1 MKKYAN
7 SSLLCLA
14 MLSLVACDKNEDV
27 PNLRSDFQL
36 YIDFWNPDGSHPEI
50 SFDETNTSDAIRID
64 FDKTFGGSAVGNSF
78 TEVVIDN
85 FRIIDNTNV
94 NYEISNIRA
103 YEYRD
108 ELNDWK
114 EDVEFRME
122 YETIEDMA
130 VVLVLDRSESLGED
144 FETIKQYA
152 TNFVTQIFAETD
164 QLQVGV
170 VDFADEVNM
179 IPLTSNAGQVTDYIE
194 NLEQG
199 RFTTLYEAVNRGV
212 NALQEVEAEAK
223 AIIIFTD
230 GTDNNSNPEYSPQYL
245 MEKIKN
251 DDSKSKIISFTIGL
265 EGKGGVDRSV
275 LNTLTVNGGVATFPK
290 SVNEL
295 QGVFENF
302 SSGIANVYNLTY
314 TRNRQPIPE
323 NTPVKLRFSIQ
334 TRRK

>member
-7 SSLLCLA
+7 KSLLVLS
-14 MLSLVACDKNEDV
+14 MLSLVACDKNEEM

-64 FDKTFGGSAVGNSF
+64 FDKTFGGSAVGNTF

-85 FRIIDNTNV
+85 FRIIDNTNA
-94 NYEISNIRA
+94 NYEITNITA

-108 ELNDWK
+108 ELKDWK

-144 FETIKQYA
+144 FENVKQYA
-152 TNFVTQIFAETD
+152 TNFVSQIFAETD

-179 IPLTSNAGQVTDYIE
+179 IPLTSNAAQVTDYIE

-212 NALQEVEAEAK
+212 NALQEVDAEAK

-251 DDSKSKIISFTIGL
+251 DESKSKIISFTIGL
-265 EGKGGVDRSV
+265 EGKGGVDKSV
-275 LNTLTVNGGVATFPK
+275 LNTLTVNGGVSTFPK

-295 QGVFENF
+295 QRVFENF

-323 NTPVKLRFSIQ
+323 NSPVKLRFSIK